1 MSDPKGKALPNLLTL
16 YFIMLIIYCLDVFFL
31 KSDLTVLGDNFYARF
46 ISFIVLFMTLLFKKE
61 HLKNFGISKKKEKFI
76 AAIKYGAVFSVVPL
90 LIVSVTELIVFKLS
104 NPSAIEP
111 RFSPPSLSYVR
122 TEGYLTPAFCITVY
136 ILTTLFAACFKEM
149 FFRGLLIHKLEKL
162 TVFKSAN
169 IFQALLYMTFIL
181 PKLIRNFAKNYYG
194 KEIVDLA
201 IFVVLFYIVH
211 EFITGIKWGLLTK
224 ASGATYVSIID
235 NFLYVF
241 FANSVRVVD
250 QSTKWLFMIHMLC
263 TQLISLG
270 LVYIYYK
277 KATAK
282 PSAESETDVT
292 AENDNKKAEEEK
304 GYSAE
309 IISDAEEIS
318 PERFKDIVRENSA
331 DNDKKSHN
339 GDMSEVEINSFL
351 RDFGKPHHHY
361 RPPVQAQP
369 TAKKEDKDFDVD
381 EFLKGYKN
389 K

>member
-46 ISFIVLFMTLLFKKE
+46 ISFVVLFMTLLFKKE
-61 HLKNFGISKKKEKFI
+61 HLKNFGISKKKENFI
-76 AAIKYGAVFSVVPL
+76 AAVKYGTFFSVVPL
-90 LIVSVTELIVFKLS
+90 LIVSAVELIVFKFS
-104 NPSAIEP
+104 NPSAIDL

-181 PKLIRNFAKNYYG
+181 PKLIRNFAKNYYS

-201 IFVVLFYIVH
+201 LFVVLFYIIH
-211 EFITGIKWGLLTK
+211 EFITGIKWGLLAK
-224 ASGATYVSIID
+224 ASGTTYISIVD

-241 FANSVRVVD
+241 LANSVRVVD

-263 TQLISLG
+263 TQLISLA

-277 KATAK
+277 KSMAKSSVVSETAATAEK
-282 PSAESETDVT
+282 DT
-292 AENDNKKAEEEK
+292 KKTEEEK

-318 PERFKDIVRENSA
+318 PDQFKDIVRENSA

-339 GDMSEVEINSFL
+339 GDMSETEIDNFL
-351 RDFGKPHHHY
+351 KDFGKPHHHY
-361 RPPVQAQP
+361 RPPVQVQP
-369 TAKKEDKDFDVD
+369 TAKKEDENFDVD
-381 EFLKGYKN
+381 EFLKGYEN